1 MSAIGSQRSARVGRV
16 AGPKWSAGGFVEF
29 AAMLA
34 ASTALALLVAAA
46 GNALTGHAFDAPSL
60 VAPPPP
66 VNILEVCSGQGEQ
79 RRCIQEA
86 S

>member
-1 MSAIGSQRSARVGRV
+1 
-16 AGPKWSAGGFVEF
+16 
-29 AAMLA
+29 MLA